1 MCGTYKTIKM
11 NDNKILVVDLESA
24 GFQAKGGSIVE
35 LGLVEVDLE
44 SGEITT
50 LFDSLV
56 REDILS
62 AKHRE
67 SSEYNWIFQ
76 NSDLTPEMV
85 RNAPSQHEVY
95 PKFQAIID
103 QYPNGITAFNR
114 NFDIPYL
121 QSRGIKFGKLLPCP
135 MLLLTGIMKLPKTKG
150 FGYKWP
156 KVIEAFPF
164 LFPDVDYNEA
174 HRGASDA
181 RDEALIV
188 LEMYKRGWYKID

>member
-1 MCGTYKTIKM
+1 M
-11 NDNKILVVDLESA
+11 KILVLDIETCGMNPKTGAIVEVGAVELDLET
-24 GFQAKGGSIVE
+24 
-35 LGLVEVDLE
+35 
-44 SGEITT
+44 GEINEV
-50 LFDSLV
+50 FNSLV
-56 REDILS
+56 NEPHLCGFHKS
-62 AKHRE
+62 GGNE
-67 SSEYNWIFQ
+67 WIFE
-76 NSDLTPEMV
+76 NSTLTIEEV
-85 RNAPSQHEVY
+85 RSAPKSVDVY
-95 PKFQAIID
+95 PRFQEIVD
-103 QYPNGITAFNR
+103 KYPHGATAFNR
-114 NFDIPYL
+114 NYDIPYL

-164 LFPDVDYNEA
+164 LFPEVDYNEA